1 MIPSAVGERSSL
13 LSTHAIDDPSL
24 TTPLYT
30 VTEAARYL
38 AVPRSRLGTWVDGYV
53 RGRPGHEV
61 HGSPVITALPRDRP
75 GYPRL
80 PFVGLAEGYV
90 LNAFRQAGV
99 PLQRIRPSLKWL
111 SEHVGPHALASRDL
125 YTDGAEVLWDFAQ
138 QAAKPDVDAVKR
150 LIVPRS
156 GQYVFRPI
164 VERYLRQISFGDDR
178 YASLIRLPQYEHS
191 EVVVDPRRGFGHPI
205 FARSGVRVQDVLGP
219 IRAGEQLEV
228 VAKDYGVPVGH
239 LRDAYAIGA

>member
-1 MIPSAVGERSSL
+1 MNNLED
-13 LSTHAIDDPSL
+13 DDPRL

-38 AVPRSRLGTWVDGYV
+38 TVPRSRLDTWVDGYV
-53 RGRPGHEV
+53 RGRPGAEV
-61 HGSPVITALPRDRP
+61 HGAPVITALPRRQP

-80 PFVGLAEGYV
+80 PFIGLAEGYV

-99 PLQRIRPSLKWL
+99 PLQRIRPSLDWL
-111 SEHVGPHALASRDL
+111 IEHVGPHALASKDL

-138 QAAKPDVDAVKR
+138 RPATEAADVDAVKR

-156 GQYVFRPI
+156 GQYVFQPI
-164 VERYLRQISFGDDR
+164 VEKYLKQISWGDSR
-178 YASLIRLPQYEHS
+178 YASLIRLPQYRHA

-205 FARSGVRVQDVLGP
+205 FAKTGVRVQDVLGP
-219 IRAGEQLEV
+219 IRAGEPLEV
-228 VAKDYGVPVGH
+228 VAEDYGVPVSQV
-239 LRDAYAIGA
+239 RDAYAIGA